1 MQPTQNDRLEISDN
15 KHVVGVSW
23 EIFLQWFGDVWEPG
37 QHIAL
42 IGPTGEG
49 KSTFAIGILRQRK
62 WVLALDP
69 KGEDDTLT
77 DSGFVRVTSLPLPR
91 EIRND
96 IAEGKPARILLGGS
110 ARTEAEEKQL
120 QALMRQGVEMAR
132 GQGGWT
138 LYVDEFQIV
147 ADARMFGLGKP
158 IEKLLISARKNRTSV
173 VTAFQ
178 AAAWVPKAS
187 TRQATFCVIWPTRD
201 EKMIRAV
208 AEAMGRD
215 WRELAAAVRE
225 LPQFF
230 ALVIPKQVRAPLVLV
245 HAPKV

>member
-1 MQPTQNDRLEISDN
+1 
-15 KHVVGVSW
+15 
-23 EIFLQWFGDVWEPG
+23 
-37 QHIAL
+37 
-42 IGPTGEG
+42 
-49 KSTFAIGILRQRK
+49 
-62 WVLALDP
+62 
-69 KGEDDTLT
+69 
-77 DSGFVRVTSLPLPR
+77 
-91 EIRND
+91 
-96 IAEGKPARILLGGS
+96 
-110 ARTEAEEKQL
+110 
-120 QALMRQGVEMAR
+120 MRQGVEMAR

-215 WRELAAAVRE
+215 WRELGAAVGE
-225 LPQFF
+225 VAQIFGP
-230 ALVIPKQVRAPLVLV
+230 VVPKQVRGPLLLGYPPEV
-245 HAPKV
+245 